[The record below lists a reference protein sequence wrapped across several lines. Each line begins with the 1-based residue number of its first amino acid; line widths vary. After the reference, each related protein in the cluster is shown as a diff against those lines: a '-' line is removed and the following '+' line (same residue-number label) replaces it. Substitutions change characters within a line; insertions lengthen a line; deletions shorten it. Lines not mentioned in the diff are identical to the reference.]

1 MTDPAIDTF
10 GRAVA
15 VHHQARLAEVD
26 RAAWLKL
33 RRKGLGGSD
42 LPPLMGVYRN
52 RWSPQPDESELA
64 VYCEKVD
71 KSEPSGEPFEID
83 NIPASHGTFVEPYVA
98 RLYEQETGLVTARV
112 PMLQHPKALWRL
124 GSIDRVACRVNA
136 AGELIP
142 VRGVEL
148 KAPDAF
154 NSAWYGGQ
162 IPAYV
167 ECQCNWYMHITGT
180 DAWDLAILRGS
191 AFNVVT
197 LRRDDKLIA
206 RMVAAGSKLWHEHVL
221 AGVEPDPAPHEVAAW
236 VAERW
241 PETTVEER
249 ESTPEEDDLA
259 ERMGLCD
266 ERINVLKLRKDQLQ
280 AKMLKRLDGA
290 EVIRGPWGSFS
301 YREKT
306 GGTSW
311 KAAAKD
317 LADELALFC
326 GEKTTRHD
334 LLSDAASQH
343 RGAPKRSPKLTTRR

>member
-1 MTDPAIDTF
+1 MTNPTLDTF

-15 VHHQARLAEVD
+15 AHSNARLAEAD
-26 RAAWLKL
+26 RAKWLKL

-42 LPPLMGVYRN
+42 MPKLMGVYRN

-64 VYCEKVD
+64 VYREKVD
-71 KSEPSGEPFEID
+71 QGEPSAERREID
-83 NIPASHGTFVEPYVA
+83 NIPASHGTYVEPYVA
-98 RLYEQETGLVTARV
+98 RLYEQETGLVTAHV

-124 GSIDRVACRVNA
+124 GSIDRVACRVNV
-136 AGELIP
+136 AGELLPI
-142 VRGVEL
+142 RGVEI
-148 KAPDAF
+148 KAPDPF

-167 ECQCNWYMHITGT
+167 ECQCNWYMHVTGT

-221 AGVEPDPAPHEVAAW
+221 KGIEPDPAPHEVAAW

-241 PETTVEER
+241 PETTINER
-249 ESTPEEDDLA
+249 ESTPEEDELA

-266 ERINVLKLRKDQLQ
+266 ERIAVLKLRKSQLQ

-290 EVIRGPWGSFS
+290 EVTRGPWGSFS
-301 YREKT
+301 YREKK
-306 GGTSW
+306 GSVSH
-311 KAAAKD
+311 AKVSKQ
-317 LADELALFC
+317 LATELAELR
-326 GEKTTRHD
+326 GDDIPVHD
-334 LLSDAASQH
+334 ILSDAASQH
-343 RGAPKRSPKLTTRR
+343 KGAPKRSPKFKMRG